1 MDNVQCRNDLIIK
14 NILKNFINGIYFP
27 PYSPEMNSIELVF
40 NKFKTELKKN
50 EFFDEDLLLF

>member
-1 MDNVQCRNDLIIK
+1 MDNAQCCNNLIIK

-27 PYSPEMNSIELVF
+27 PYSPEINPKELVF

-50 EFFDEDLLLF
+50 EFFDEDLL